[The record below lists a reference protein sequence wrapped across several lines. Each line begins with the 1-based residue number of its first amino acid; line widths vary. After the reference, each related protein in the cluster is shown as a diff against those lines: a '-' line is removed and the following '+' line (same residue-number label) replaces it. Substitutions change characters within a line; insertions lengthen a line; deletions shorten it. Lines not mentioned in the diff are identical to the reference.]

1 MLAATTTIGQIAR
14 PIATKIVNG
23 EDGSAGIAVP
33 KSGGNMQHAT
43 ESGVA
48 TIIGPTPIVTTTV
61 ETITAVLSLGARVP
75 RT

>member
-1 MLAATTTIGQIAR
+1 
-14 PIATKIVNG
+14 
-23 EDGSAGIAVP
+23 
-33 KSGGNMQHAT
+33 
-43 ESGVA
+43 VA